1 MRVGINALYLLPGRV
16 GGSEVYLR
24 NLIKWLPRVA
34 PGHEFLLYVNTES
47 AGLLGEEGIQV
58 VRCKVRA
65 SNRPMRIAYEQTVL
79 PLLARRDRLDA
90 LFSAGMTAP
99 FFSPVPSFVMV
110 YDLQHVNQPGNFNR
124 WYLLFL
130 KSIIYMS
137 AKSAHAVL
145 TLSEKSKR
153 DIVKFYSISPDKVT
167 VTHLASEKSVF
178 MARPP
183 EEAEDIRRK
192 YGLPPG
198 FVLYIAS
205 SLPHKNYE
213 RLLKAFKLVKISRP
227 DLKLVLIGS
236 RDYGHEAIRGKISEL
251 GLEEDII
258 FLGWLPYEDIPL
270 VYSAAGL
277 FVFPSL
283 HEGFGIPVLEAMA
296 SGVPVVCSCIEPLD
310 EVAGDAAL
318 FVDPLSV
325 ESIAHGMLRV
335 LEDPALRKRLAAEGL
350 RRSAGFSWERTAL
363 QTFQAISGAISRPG
377 A

>member
-34 PGHEFLLYVNTES
+34 PGHEFLLYINRES
-47 AGLLGEEGIQV
+47 EGLLGEDGVQV
-58 VRCKVRA
+58 VVCKIRA
-65 SNRPMRIAYEQTVL
+65 SNRPLRIAYEQAVL
-79 PLLARRDRLDA
+79 PLRARKDRLDA

-99 FFSPVPSFVMV
+99 FLSPVPSLLML

-153 DIVKFYSISPDKVT
+153 DIVKFYSIAPDRVT

-178 MARPP
+178 RARPP
-183 EEAEDIRRK
+183 EESTAIRRK

-198 FVLYIAS
+198 FVLYLAS

-227 DLKLVLIGS
+227 ELKLALAGA
-236 RDYGHEAIRGKISEL
+236 RDYGQEAIRRKIGEL
-251 GLEEDII
+251 GLDEDVI
-258 FLGWLPYEDIPL
+258 FLGWLPYEDIPA

-283 HEGFGIPVLEAMA
+283 HEGFGIPVIEAMA
-296 SGVPVVCSCIEPLD
+296 SGVPVVCSNIEPLD
-310 EVAGDAAL
+310 EVAGEAAL

-335 LEDPALRKRLAAEGL
+335 LEDPALRKRLVTEGL
-350 RRSAGFSWERTAL
+350 KRSAGFSWERTAE
-363 QTFQAISGAISRPG
+363 QTFKAISDAVAGLK
-377 A
+377 